1 MRDHSERTVSEAVV
15 SMASLVVSLSA
26 NVVHRGHDSLCGVWE
41 AFDGFF
47 SSGSACF
54 CGLEAL

>member
-1 MRDHSERTVSEAVV
+1 MRDHIERTVSEAVV
-15 SMASLVVSLSA
+15 SVASVVVSLSA
-26 NVVHRGHDSLCGVWE
+26 NVVHRGHGSLRGVWG
-41 AFDGFF
+41 APDGFF